1 LNDIKKIVLV
11 MIKVIGINN
20 WVGIIAEK
28 FSEISVP
35 AMATRLFVETLPRF
49 KLEKGEVDLV

>member
-1 LNDIKKIVLV
+1 